1 MQTVP
6 CFIYSA
12 ELSAVDLCAQV
23 IECTGFIVTSSI
35 CVHTAGLA
43 STGFIVTSSI
53 CVQHAGL

>member
-23 IECTGFIVTSSI
+23 IECTRFIVTASI
-35 CVHTAGLA
+35 YVHRFNEYGVYCDVVYLCA
-43 STGFIVTSSI
+43 
-53 CVQHAGL
+53 HAGL